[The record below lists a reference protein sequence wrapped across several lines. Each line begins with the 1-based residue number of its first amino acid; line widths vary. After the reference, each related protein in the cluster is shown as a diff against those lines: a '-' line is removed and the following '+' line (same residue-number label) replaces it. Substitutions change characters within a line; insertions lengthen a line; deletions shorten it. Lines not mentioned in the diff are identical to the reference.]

1 MPRRPY
7 AFWAIF
13 ALFSPLGLG
22 EAAAQRLLHTELP
35 FPDSAVVL
43 PSPRN
48 ESLRPVLLS
57 AIVPGAGQYTL
68 GTSRWILNAALEATA
83 LYWYFERRA
92 AGRDLEADYRDLAWE
107 VARRGIVGGERRDGD
122 FRYYEAL
129 AHYERSGAFDVDHS
143 RDGVQPET
151 DPSTYNGSIWALARA
166 MFFPAGVDSLPED
179 APEYRSALEYYVERA
194 FGPEFLWSWADD
206 PSARLRYVRL
216 IEESDGAR
224 RSATLAL
231 GLVLANHLAS
241 AVDAFVTARLRA
253 VRSMPSSLEFES
265 GVRMRGYEATWNA
278 VIHIPWPER

>member
-1 MPRRPY
+1 MARRPY
-7 AFWAIF
+7 AIC
-13 ALFSPLGLG
+13 ALCALLSPLGLG
-22 EAAAQRLLHTELP
+22 EAAAQRLRTEWQLP
-35 FPDSAVVL
+35 NSAVVR
-43 PSPRN
+43 PSAPHG
-48 ESLRPVLLS
+48 SLRPGLLS
-57 AIVPGAGQYTL
+57 AVAPGAGQYSL
-68 GTSRWILNAALEATA
+68 GTSRWILYVALEATA
-83 LYWYFERRA
+83 LYWYFDRRA
-92 AGRDLEADYRDLAWE
+92 AGREFEADYRDLAWE
-107 VARRGIVGGERRDGD
+107 VARSGIVGGERRDGD

-129 AHYERSGAFDVDHS
+129 ARYERSGAFDVDPN

-265 GVRMRGYEATWNA
+265 GVRMRGHEATWNA